1 MRAHLMLALY
11 RSGRQA
17 EALATYRDTRALLA
31 DELGLEPSAEL
42 QRLERQMLTQ
52 APELDAPE
60 RPAVV
65 APAPTAAPAPGA
77 SARRLVSVLAVG
89 VAGSSSLAE
98 RLDPEV
104 LHALLDRCAE
114 LWDAAIERHGGVVER
129 RLGDGVVAAFGL
141 AKTREDD
148 PLRAVRAALEMRDA
162 VAELGA
168 ESRARGRGGRRAPGR
183 HRRGRGLRG
192 RRPAPGGAAAGD
204 AVLVAERL
212 ALNAAGGEILLGPGA
227 FGLLET
233 SVRADPLSPL
243 AAEGRAAPVR
253 AWRLRGLSGDEPVL
267 VRPHAPPFVGRR
279 LELGE
284 LREALADAG
293 ARATCRLVTVVG
305 APGLGKSR
313 LAHELAA
320 EAGDR
325 ATVLV
330 GHCLPYGEGL
340 AYRPVAEMVRQLG
353 GAAGVSDLLRGEE
366 RAVEVARLVT
376 GAVGAPE
383 EPARAEETAWAV
395 RRLLEAVARE
405 RPLLAVVE
413 DIHWAEPTLL
423 DLIEYVAAFSRD
435 APILL
440 LCLARPELLDRV
452 PSWRAPQPGRS
463 IVALEALSDA
473 EAHGLVAA
481 RAPEV
486 GLPVSNRIVSRAEGN
501 PLFLEQ
507 LVAAGAGEGA
517 ALPPSLQAVLAA
529 RIDRLEP
536 GERTL
541 LGHAAVEGRAFHLG
555 ALRELLPDDERPG
568 VHARILSLVRAQLI
582 HPDRAEFAGEDA
594 FRFAHALIRDAAYE
608 GAPKELR
615 AGLHERLAGWL
626 DARGALDEIVGHHLE
641 RAYRLRLEL
650 APGGERERALGGR
663 AAERLEAA
671 ARAAVF
677 RGLLPAGARLLERA
691 VALLPDD
698 DPRRAALLPDLGATL
713 LDAGRLADADRV
725 LGEAAVRAE
734 EQRDPHLEARARVEH
749 QFLRLQSSS
758 GAGIATAR
766 QDAGAA
772 LALFEEQGDALGQS
786 RALRLLAWV
795 DWNEGRCSAADDG
808 WRRAAALAGRAG
820 DERERFEALCWRAE
834 AAVFGPTPV
843 DDAARRC
850 AEIRQEVAASPAA
863 VALTL
868 HSLAALRA
876 MVGEFDA
883 ARGLIGEGNEILDE
897 LGGLQSAACF
907 HEALVE
913 TTRRAAGGRRAAAA
927 PRVRAAPGDG
937 RAIGVGD
944 DRGDARPRAP
954 RAGPRRRGRPL
965 LPRQRGGRGTRGPR
979 DPDHVAGRARQD
991 PRPARARRRGR
1002 AAGPPRRRA
1011 GRAHRPA
1018 HHPRRRAAR
1027 RGGGDGSR
1035 RAARGVRARHP
1046 RGDRALRAQG
1056 LPRRR
1061 GAGPLAAPRRPGGG
1075 RTRLT
1080 GGHRWRSRTSP
1091 PST

>member
-1 MRAHLMLALY
+1 MRVDPDRFDAARFEALAAEASALSGTTPRGPASGCAGRSRSGAAARSRASCWKASARVRPSAWRSSGSTVLEQRVEADLALGRDDGLVGELQTLVGAHPYRERMRAHLMLALY

-42 QRLERQMLTQ
+42 QRLERQMLTRRRSST
-52 APELDAPE
+52 
-60 RPAVV
+60 RPSARPSSPRPRP
-65 APAPTAAPAPGA
+65 APAPEA

-168 ESRARGRGGRRAPGR
+168 ESRREGEAGVGLRAGIDAGEVFVAAGPRRGRRRRGCGPRRRAARPERGGRRDPARAGRVRAARDVRPRGSPGPAG
-183 HRRGRGLRG
+183 RRG
-192 RRPAPGGAAAGD
+192 AGGARAG
-204 AVLVAERL
+204 VAPPGPER
-212 ALNAAGGEILLGPGA
+212 
-227 FGLLET
+227 
-233 SVRADPLSPL
+233 R
-243 AAEGRAAPVR
+243 RAA
-253 AWRLRGLSGDEPVL
+253 L

-313 LAHELAA
+313 LARELAA

-340 AYRPVAEMVRQLG
+340 AYRPVAEMVRQLC

-677 RGLLPAGARLLERA
+677 RGLL
-691 VALLPDD
+691 
-698 DPRRAALLPDLGATL
+698 
-713 LDAGRLADADRV
+713 
-725 LGEAAVRAE
+725 
-734 EQRDPHLEARARVEH
+734 
-749 QFLRLQSSS
+749 
-758 GAGIATAR
+758 
-766 QDAGAA
+766 
-772 LALFEEQGDALGQS
+772 
-786 RALRLLAWV
+786 
-795 DWNEGRCSAADDG
+795 
-808 WRRAAALAGRAG
+808 
-820 DERERFEALCWRAE
+820 
-834 AAVFGPTPV
+834 
-843 DDAARRC
+843 
-850 AEIRQEVAASPAA
+850 RQE
-863 VALTL
+863 
-868 HSLAALRA
+868 
-876 MVGEFDA
+876 
-883 ARGLIGEGNEILDE
+883 
-897 LGGLQSAACF
+897 
-907 HEALVE
+907 
-913 TTRRAAGGRRAAAA
+913 
-927 PRVRAAPGDG
+927 PGC
-937 RAIGVGD
+937 
-944 DRGDARPRAP
+944 
-954 RAGPRRRGRPL
+954 
-965 LPRQRGGRGTRGPR
+965 
-979 DPDHVAGRARQD
+979 
-991 PRPARARRRGR
+991 
-1002 AAGPPRRRA
+1002 
-1011 GRAHRPA
+1011 
-1018 HHPRRRAAR
+1018 
-1027 RGGGDGSR
+1027 
-1035 RAARGVRARHP
+1035 
-1046 RGDRALRAQG
+1046 
-1056 LPRRR
+1056 
-1061 GAGPLAAPRRPGGG
+1061 
-1075 RTRLT
+1075 
-1080 GGHRWRSRTSP
+1080 
-1091 PST
+1091 